1 MEARKVEADRH
12 AREVYPGYSIRI
24 AARISPPSIVMRK
37 FILPDDSANGP
48 IAKHAQS
55 GCHDTLPWLIS
66 FSLDALANLP
76 AAFLLIGTACS
87 RRGLIHKENVSTS
100 LVRLD

>member
-37 FILPDDSANGP
+37 FILPIDEGNG
-48 IAKHAQS
+48 
-55 GCHDTLPWLIS
+55 
-66 FSLDALANLP
+66 
-76 AAFLLIGTACS
+76 
-87 RRGLIHKENVSTS
+87 
-100 LVRLD
+100 LVR